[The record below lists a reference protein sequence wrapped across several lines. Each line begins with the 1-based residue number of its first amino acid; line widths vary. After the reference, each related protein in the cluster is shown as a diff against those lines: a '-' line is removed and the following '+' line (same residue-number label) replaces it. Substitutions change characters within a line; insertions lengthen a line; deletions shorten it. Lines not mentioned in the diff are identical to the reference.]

1 MGESQGPWTQLL
13 VTVITVAGV
22 AVIAWMEAPPWQR
35 EAMRRGRRPRGRPG
49 ARAPARRGGPPGLCR
64 WGQRLARPHEPAGRI
79 KCALV
84 TAAGGEY
91 GRHMIMAFCSRRHME
106 YWVHS
111 SGQRAQELAA
121 RNQGRIYGQLPAGS
135 KRMIG

>member
-1 MGESQGPWTQLL
+1 MSGANVNRVERLIINLDTALP
-13 VTVITVAGV
+13 ITCN
-22 AVIAWMEAPPWQR
+22 WDECD
-35 EAMRRGRRPRGRPG
+35 RRARTAYQARLHEHPG
-49 ARAPARRGGPPGLCR
+49 
-64 WGQRLARPHEPAGRI
+64 HI
-79 KCALV
+79 KCDLV
-84 TAAGGEY
+84 NAAGGEY